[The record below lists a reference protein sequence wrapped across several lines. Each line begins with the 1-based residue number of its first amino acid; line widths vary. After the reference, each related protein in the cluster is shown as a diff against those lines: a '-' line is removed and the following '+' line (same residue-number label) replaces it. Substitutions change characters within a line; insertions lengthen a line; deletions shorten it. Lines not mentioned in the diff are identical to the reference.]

1 MLVDAALAALT
12 SQLRGLVWLSL
23 VLNDELSLEI
33 GVSDGRTLTLAS
45 VSGVLL
51 DATEVSVDAAGVWL
65 DSSTTTGA
73 IAADV
78 LMEVVVSGAVL
89 EDLVLLLQPLRAN
102 PARSNVNNTEFFI
115 GGLYC
120 FLTDLASLPRFG
132 GSHQRKTHENRKWGF
147 CPDSL
152 PDSTGKVIRIACV
165 ASGCRGRR
173 NAFPDGRKCDVPSS
187 WIQIRCPE
195 AGLFPSESGR
205 FSHEAS
211 DGGTTGDSKKRNR
224 R

>member
-12 SQLRGLVWLSL
+12 SLLRGLVWLSL

-102 PARSNVNNTEFFI
+102 PARSNMNNTEF
-115 GGLYC
+115 
-120 FLTDLASLPRFG
+120 S
-132 GSHQRKTHENRKWGF
+132 
-147 CPDSL
+147 
-152 PDSTGKVIRIACV
+152 
-165 ASGCRGRR
+165 
-173 NAFPDGRKCDVPSS
+173 
-187 WIQIRCPE
+187 
-195 AGLFPSESGR
+195 
-205 FSHEAS
+205 
-211 DGGTTGDSKKRNR
+211 
-224 R
+224 